1 MKVFVDTNIFLDL
14 ILKRE
19 GYNNA
24 LLILNAIEKRIF
36 SGAILDITLLNID
49 YIANKQVKNIK
60 EFLTLV
66 NGLFEVVGATNTMF
80 DDAIN
85 LPNNDLEDTVQY
97 LAAKA
102 LACDVI
108 ITNDQAFFA
117 EGIEKVT
124 SQVFVDRFLRTE
136 R

>member
-19 GYNNA
+19 GYDNA

-49 YIANKQVKNIK
+49 YIANKQVKNIR
-60 EFLTLV
+60 EFLALV
-66 NGLFEVVGATNTMF
+66 NSLFEVIGATNKIF
-80 DDAIN
+80 DDALN
-85 LPNNDLEDTVQY
+85 LPNNDLEDNVQY

-108 ITNDQAFFA
+108 ITNDKAFFA

-124 SQVFVDRFLRTE
+124 SQVFVDRFLGTE